1 MEETAL
7 LPSDYIQ
14 IIRRRKWSLIIP
26 AFIVFIISVIIAF
39 TLPPVYRSIATI
51 LIEEQEIPADF
62 VITTV
67 TSYAEQRIQSINQ
80 RIMSTTKLL
89 EIIKRF
95 NLYAGKQGK
104 WTQEEIVAKMREDVA
119 MDPVSAEVVDRRTG
133 RPSVATI
140 AFTLSYEGK
149 DTPEKIQR
157 VANVITS
164 LFLEE
169 NLKVRERQTTE
180 TTKFLEDEMLKVKA
194 QLAKIEAK
202 IAEFKKE
209 HNNEL
214 PELLQVNMPSLN
226 NIEQNIDRLNE
237 MLRTLKERESSL
249 QTQLA
254 GIDSV
259 SQNQDKS
266 RLDELRLQLV
276 YLKSRFSDKYPDV
289 VKTKAEIA
297 EMEKRVSESGISE
310 DSKAGIEDNPV
321 YITLSSQLSG
331 VKAEI
336 DSVYRQIKEMER
348 KRDDYRARIEAT
360 PRVEEQFKVIATEQF
375 NTRAKYEDLMR
386 KVMEA
391 QVAQGLEKEQKGER
405 FTLIDA
411 ARLPE
416 KPFKPN
422 RLAIIL
428 IGFVLALGAGVGMAS
443 MKEFSDQ
450 TVRKSE
456 TLVSIT
462 SFPVLAG
469 IPEIITGKDLARK
482 RRNCLIA
489 AFGCIVIVAASVA
502 AFHFWVM
509 DLNVC
514 WAKVMRKLQL

>member
-26 AFIVFIISVIIAF
+26 FLVVLIIAVIVAL
-39 TLPPVYRSIATI
+39 TLPPVYRSTSTI
-51 LIEEQEIPADF
+51 LIEEQEIPAEF

-95 NLYAGKQGK
+95 NLYADKQEK
-104 WTQEEIVAKMREDVA
+104 WTQEEIVEKMREDVS
-119 MDPVSAEVVDRRTG
+119 MEPISAEVMDRRTG

-169 NLKVRERQTTE
+169 NLQVRQRQTSE
-180 TTKFLEDEMLKVKA
+180 TTKFLENEMLKVKT
-194 QLAKIEAK
+194 QLAEIEAK
-202 IAEFKKE
+202 IAGFKEE
-209 HNNEL
+209 HINEL
-214 PELLQVNMPSLN
+214 PELLQVNMQSLN
-226 NIEQNIDRLNE
+226 SIEHNVDRLNE
-237 MLRTLKERESSL
+237 LLRTLKERESSL
-249 QTQLA
+249 QTQLS

-259 SQNQDKS
+259 SENQDKS

-297 EMEKRVSESGISE
+297 EMKKRVSESGISK
-310 DSKAGIEDNPV
+310 DTKAGIGDNPV
-321 YITLSSQLSG
+321 YITLASQLSG

-336 DSVYRQIKEMER
+336 DSVYRQIKEIER

-405 FTLIDA
+405 FTLIDS

-450 TVRKSE
+450 AVRKSE
-456 TLVSIT
+456 TLVSTT

-469 IPEIITGKDLARK
+469 IPEIITAKDITRK
-482 RRNCLIA
+482 RRNYLIVV
-489 AFGCIVIVAASVA
+489 FGCIVIIAACVT

-514 WAKVMRKLQL
+514 WAKVMRRLQ